1 MPGKECD
8 AIIDPEEK
16 ADCLAYRGDYAR
28 EVNEGG
34 NLLGRG
40 MNEIEF
46 DEETILNPR
55 RSRRGVTK
63 TPRYK

>member
-16 ADCLAYRGDYAR
+16 ADCLAYRGDYAQK
-28 EVNEGG
+28 VNKGG
-34 NLLGRG
+34 NLLGRD
-40 MNEIEF
+40 MNRIEF

-55 RSRRGVTK
+55 RRATE
-63 TPRYK
+63 TPSY

>member
-1 MPGKECD
+1 MPGRECD
-8 AIIDPEEK
+8 AITDPIK
-16 ADCLAYRGDYAR
+16 KQQCLDYEGEYAR

-63 TPRYK
+63 TPRY